1 MIILILVCSTDLK
14 TDGRISTCPSQ
25 HKHCSKCSPSGCLL
39 CHFLSIRSLPNFNF
53 DNPPSNIQRIIDVF
67 DTWEKK
73 FEEAQQ
79 LNSNNFVLSFD
90 RQNSS
95 TMDVDTYEGPTE
107 SMFLFIFFENYFKKF
122 LSHVSLFY

>member
-1 MIILILVCSTDLK
+1 
-14 TDGRISTCPSQ
+14 
-25 HKHCSKCSPSGCLL
+25 
-39 CHFLSIRSLPNFNF
+39 LPNFNF

-107 SMFLFIFFENYFKKF
+107 SMFLFIFFENYLKKF